1 MTSLPVLLLLSQVV
15 PPGLGSQPGDLDT
28 GEPIGDALVRCRQ
41 CHDRS
46 ILEPTDPVYMPFD
59 GWASSMM
66 ANSVRDPLFQAALAV
81 ANQDVPG
88 LGSWCLRCHSPQ
100 SYVRGHTGNP
110 DGGDFDDI
118 DTQGVTCDVCHR
130 SVAPNDG
137 GAPVIG
143 NAQIYFDTRNV
154 KYGPHDTISSPA
166 HSGSDGG
173 VVSSSEVCGHCH
185 QVSNP
190 LVPWR
195 NPDDGGI
202 LGPSFPLDTTYDEW
216 KQSQYSSGATTK
228 SCQDCHMPRMR
239 STDGG
244 SDEFFTAK
252 FGMPRLTPRKH
263 ALVGGNLWGLE
274 AVQKN
279 DPAYAAQYPDQFA
292 ETKLLTEESLRSAAE
307 LTVTTPATTEPGG
320 TVLVRV
326 RVKNNTGHK
335 LPTGYADGRRVVV
348 QMLLNGRVHTAR
360 FDGGYL
366 VQDGWLR
373 VYEAQHG
380 KLGVGVE
387 EHLARHDIIVKDT
400 RLLPTGFRPPPGA
413 ATLPVPEALYAES
426 PGVYLDYDEVV
437 WDVDVPSNM
446 AGGTDFVVTINVLY
460 QATTPEYVTFL
471 RDENHST
478 DAGRNLFDIW
488 KATNEAPPFV
498 MATVEKRIA
507 VVVPDAGSGG
517 GAGGGGGGSGGS
529 AGGSMAAGG
538 GGGGAG
544 GGRGQLNGVC
554 GCNASAGSA
563 VLLLLADALLRRKGR
578 HHERPR

>member
-1 MTSLPVLLLLSQVV
+1 MIHAALLLLLSQID
-15 PPGLGSQPGDLDT
+15 PPSLGTKPGELD
-28 GEPIGDALVRCRQ
+28 GGAPIIGALQRCNQ
-41 CHDRS
+41 CHDRA
-46 ILEPTDPVYMPFD
+46 IGEPDDPLVLPFD
-59 GWASSMM
+59 GWVSTMM

-88 LGSWCLRCHSPQ
+88 LGSWCLRCHSTQ
-100 SYVRGHTGNP
+100 SYVNGHTVPP
-110 DGGDFDDI
+110 DGSAFDELDNE
-118 DTQGVTCDVCHR
+118 GVTCDVCHR
-130 SVAPNDG
+130 STTAPDSG
-137 GAPVIG
+137 SPPIG
-143 NAQIYFDTRNV
+143 NAQIYIDPSENRF
-154 KYGPHDTISSPA
+154 GPYADIFSNFHKGT
-166 HSGSDGG
+166 DGG
-173 VVSSSEVCGHCH
+173 VVSTSEVCGQCH

-202 LGPSFPLDTTYDEW
+202 LGPQFPLDTTYDEW
-216 KQSQYSSGATTK
+216 KQSQYSSGATAK
-228 SCQDCHMPRMR
+228 SCQDCHMPRAKR
-239 STDGG
+239 PDGG
-244 SDEFFTAK
+244 TEFVIGR
-252 FGMPRLTPRKH
+252 FGPSRDSPRRH

-279 DPAYAAQYPDQFA
+279 DPACAAQYPDQFA
-292 ETKLLTEESLRSAAE
+292 ETTRLTEESLRSAAT
-307 LTVTTPATTEPGG
+307 LTVTTPETTEPGG

-348 QMLLNGRVHTAR
+348 QMLLNGRIHTAR

-366 VQDGWLR
+366 FDDGWLR
-373 VYEAQHG
+373 VYETQHG

-387 EHLARHDIIVKDT
+387 EHLAKHDIIVKDT

-446 AGGTDFVVTINVLY
+446 AGGTTFDVTINLLY
-460 QATTPEYVTFL
+460 QATTPQYVTFL
-471 RDENHST
+471 RDENRTT

-488 KATNEAPPFV
+488 KATNEAAPFL
-498 MATVEKRIA
+498 MASVEKRIA
-507 VVVPDAGSGG
+507 VIVPDAGGGG
-517 GAGGGGGGSGGS
+517 GAGGGSGGS
-529 AGGSMAAGG
+529 AGGSMST
-538 GGGGAG
+538 GGGAGGG

-563 VLLLLADALLRRKGR
+563 LLLLLAGVVLRRR
-578 HHERPR
+578 RAERSR